1 MNNRNNTEA
10 RIEILIRKF
19 PALKPVIS
27 YRPVLWINDGLKST
41 DDAFFHLSKR
51 FPYLNESAVRDA
63 EGRLQ
68 RFAPLIAELFPET
81 RESQGLIES
90 DLKELAAMKHL
101 LQQRYDQDFD
111 GRLLLK
117 CDSHLPVAG
126 SVKARGGIY
135 EVLKHAEDLALQNG
149 MLKIED
155 DYSIL
160 ANPSFRD
167 FFSHYSLAVGSTGNL
182 GLSIGITGAALGFK
196 TVVHMS
202 RDAKAWK
209 KDLLRNKGVRVIE
222 HDADYSKAVAA
233 GRIEAQKNPHS
244 YFVDDEN
251 SMDLFLGYS
260 VAALRLK
267 RQLAEMKVAVDQEH
281 PLFVYLPCGV
291 GGAPGGIC
299 YGLKIV
305 FADHVHCFFTEPTHS
320 PCMLTGLMT
329 GEHEKLSVFDLGLDN
344 LTDADGLAV
353 GRPSGFAGRVAEELV
368 SGIYTVEDHDLYRLL
383 SLLADSEHIHLEP
396 SATPCLLGPVMLSGS
411 EAGKKYIKEHLE
423 AHMSNAAHIAWA
435 TGGLFVPGELMQA
448 FYEKGKELL

>member
-1 MNNRNNTEA
+1 MDNHNTKA
-10 RIEILIRKF
+10 RIETLIRKF
-19 PALKPVIS
+19 PTLEPVIS
-27 YRPVLWINDGLKST
+27 YRPVLWINDGLRRTSE
-41 DDAFFHLSKR
+41 AFSHLSGR
-51 FPYLNESAVRDA
+51 FPRLSESAVRDA
-63 EGRLQ
+63 EERLQ
-68 RFAPLIAELFPET
+68 RFAPLLAELFPET
-81 RESQGLIES
+81 KENQGLIES
-90 DLKELAAMKHL
+90 DLKDIAVMKNL
-101 LQQRYDQDFD
+101 LQQCYDRDFD

-160 ANPSFRD
+160 VSPSFRD
-167 FFSHYSLAVGSTGNL
+167 FFSKYSLAVGSTGNL

-209 KDLLRNKGVRVIE
+209 KDLLKSKGVQVIE
-222 HDADYSKAVAA
+222 YDADYSKAVEA
-233 GRIEAQKNPHS
+233 GRMESQKNPNS
-244 YFVDDEN
+244 YFVDDEQ

-267 RQLAEMKVAVDQEH
+267 NQLAEMKVTVDHEH
-281 PLFVYLPCGV
+281 PLLVYLPCGV

-299 YGLKIV
+299 YGLKTV

-353 GRPSGFAGRVAEELV
+353 GRPSGFAGRVVEELV
-368 SGIYTVEDHDLYRLL
+368 SGIYTVEDRDLYRLL
-383 SLLADSEHIHLEP
+383 SLLADSEQIYVEP
-396 SATPCLLGPVMLSGS
+396 SATPGLLGPIMLAGS
-411 EAGKKYIKEHLE
+411 DAGKKYSKENDLE
-423 AHMSNAAHIAWA
+423 ERMPNATHIAWA
-435 TGGLFVPGELMQA
+435 TGGLFVPEDLMKA
-448 FYEKGKELL
+448 FYQKGKDL